1 MARGRNEETER
12 HERHLEGHKSHQQD
26 DKSSGRESLKGC
38 PVGPANEERNN
49 MNSDERDGL
58 IAKHRRNNQVGGTL
72 DRNLSHNELGKTARM
87 NHSLKEAGAGPH
99 TTDENDCPIKRQ
111 SLKGAWNF
119 DSSGSTACGAQ
130 HAHGHPEFANDN
142 VDGVKDLAR
151 DGFIYLGYRDREECA
166 FCGGVLQE
174 WEAADDP
181 FIEHERHYPR
191 CPFVNGRATAN
202 VQLGATSPQT
212 SQPRSSHS
220 RAHCI
225 VISQTSQQ
233 SSTPEHVSLSQVTQ
247 RTGSGY
253 TSAFAL
259 PVETQW
265 PKLPGFADED
275 NRLST
280 FHNWPGYYPM
290 SPLRL
295 VRAGFLYTYV
305 ADQVRCF
312 WCEGGLKDWQ
322 QDDDPWEEHA
332 RWYGPEC
339 GYVIMNKGMDYI
351 RDIRTRRP
359 PVVQQDGLFEN
370 LRETITEEPV
380 DVSS

>member
-1 MARGRNEETER
+1 MARGRNEETGR

-142 VDGVKDLAR
+142 VDGVSSDQPSRHQETTRIPPSSNQYQTRNLRTERDRLNTYFDWPRDSPVSPEDLAR
-151 DGFIYLGYRDREECA
+151 DGFIYQCA

-295 VRAGFLYTYV
+295 
-305 ADQVRCF
+305 
-312 WCEGGLKDWQ
+312 
-322 QDDDPWEEHA
+322 
-332 RWYGPEC
+332 
-339 GYVIMNKGMDYI
+339 
-351 RDIRTRRP
+351 
-359 PVVQQDGLFEN
+359 
-370 LRETITEEPV
+370 
-380 DVSS
+380 